1 MLAKRAAVAP
11 KDVTKALRSIGVG
24 EGTTAL
30 VHPDAIVA
38 AQFLGLPLAQRLDAL
53 IDAVESAIR
62 PSGTLVI
69 PTFTYSFTKGEQFD
83 MLHTASAVGMVS
95 EQFRTLPGVL
105 RSSDPIFSFAARGKL
120 APELCAI
127 NVKECFGEG
136 SVFALLHRVN
146 AQIVNLGCSLTRGG
160 TFIHYVEVA
169 HGVEY
174 RYKKEFSG
182 TIISPDRRTSE
193 NSVIYHVRDLN
204 RPSAA
209 DLRRL
214 QNRLTQ
220 EKKLRSVDVGRSRIM
235 AVTANDLFDTAWKML
250 DEDSVSLIAEG
261 AENGSE
267 RRPTV

>member
-1 MLAKRAAVAP
+1 MGQGAVNAHAKRAAIVP
-11 KDVTKALRSIGVG
+11 EDVTKALRSIGVG
-24 EGTTAL
+24 AGSTVL

-38 AQFLGLPLAQRLDAL
+38 AQFVGVPVAQRLGAL
-53 IDAVESAIR
+53 IGAVEAAIC

-83 MLHTASAVGMVS
+83 MLHTPSAVGMVS

-105 RSSDPIFSFAARGKL
+105 RSPDPIFSFAARGKL

-146 AQIVNLGCSLTRGG
+146 AQIVDLGCSLTRGG
-160 TFIHYVEVA
+160 TFVHYVEVA
-169 HGVEY
+169 HGVAY

-182 TIISPDRRTSE
+182 TIVFSDGRSSE
-193 NSVIYHVRDLN
+193 NSVMYHVRDLT
-204 RPSAA
+204 RQSAA

-214 QNRLTQ
+214 QKRLAQ
-220 EKKLRSVDVGRSRIM
+220 EKKLRSVDVGRTRIM
-235 AVTANDLFDTAWKML
+235 AVTANDLFETAWKML

-261 AENGSE
+261 AEN
-267 RRPTV
+267 